1 MALTFRNVTA
11 SPDDPVASWPTEA
24 VLTTLERGDLGG
36 LRRIRNAINVDPWG
50 RTARQVEEVLG
61 HTRPYGV
68 AELMEA
74 AIAAARAEADAA
86 ERAAVASELRRL
98 VAESGLS
105 RADFAR
111 RLGTSRS
118 RLSTY
123 LSGTVVP
130 AATLM
135 VRARR
140 NTKTPGAAGQGSAG
154 RGAGPATSSSTSRA
168 PNA

>member
-11 SPDDPVASWPTEA
+11 SPADPVTSWPTEA
-24 VLTTLERGDLGG
+24 VLTTLERGDLSD
-36 LRRIRNAINVDPWG
+36 LRRIRNTIKVDPWG

-61 HTRPYGV
+61 LTRPYGV
-68 AELMEA
+68 GELMEA
-74 AIAAARAEADAA
+74 AIAGARAEADAA
-86 ERAAVASELRRL
+86 ERAAVASELRSL

-140 NTKTPGAAGQGSAG
+140 ISSPGPDRRLRGSA
-154 RGAGPATSSSTSRA
+154 RTQPQYR
-168 PNA
+168 

>member
-1 MALTFRNVTA
+1 MALTFRNVMA
-11 SPDDPVASWPTEA
+11 SPDDPVTSWPTEA

-36 LRRIRNAINVDPWG
+36 LRRIRIAINIDPWG

-61 HTRPYGV
+61 HSRPYGV

-86 ERAAVASELRRL
+86 ERAAVASELRSL

-123 LSGTVVP
+123 LGGTVVP

-140 NTKTPGAAGQGSAG
+140 NTRTPGAAGQASAG
-154 RGAGPATSSSTSRA
+154 RGARPATSSSTSPA

>member
-1 MALTFRNVTA
+1 MALTFRNLVA
-11 SPDDPVASWPTEA
+11 SPQDPVDTWPSEA
-24 VLTTLERGDLGG
+24 VPTALERGDLGD
-36 LRRIRNAINVDPWG
+36 LSRLASAVATDPWG
-50 RTARQVEEVLG
+50 RTARQIEEALG

-74 AIAAARAEADAA
+74 AIRRARHRAEAA
-86 ERAAVASELRRL
+86 ERAEVARELSELLSR
-98 VAESGLS
+98 SGLT

-123 LSGTVVP
+123 LTGRVVP
-130 AATLM
+130 SAALL

-140 NTKTPGAAGQGSAG
+140 VSASDDAEHRADRDQLTPGRLG
-154 RGAGPATSSSTSRA
+154 R
-168 PNA
+168 

>member
-86 ERAAVASELRRL
+86 ERAAVASELRSL

>member
-1 MALTFRNVTA
+1 MTA
-11 SPDDPVASWPTEA
+11 SPDDPVTGWPTEA
-24 VLTTLERGDLGG
+24 MLTTLERGELGDF
-36 LRRIRNAINVDPWG
+36 RRIRAVIFADPWG

-68 AELMEA
+68 ADLMEA
-74 AIAAARAEADAA
+74 AIAAARAEADAV
-86 ERAAVASELRRL
+86 ERAAVASELRSL
-98 VAESGLS
+98 LAESGLS

-111 RLGTSRS
+111 QLGTSRS

-140 NTKTPGAAGQGSAG
+140 TTQSVSTTGHVAAG
-154 RGAGPATSSSTSRA
+154 RGARPATSSSTSRA

>member
-11 SPDDPVASWPTEA
+11 SPDDPVTSWPTEA
-24 VLTTLERGDLGG
+24 VLTTLERGDLDG

-140 NTKTPGAAGQGSAG
+140 NTKTPGAAGQTSTG
-154 RGAGPATSSSTSRA
+154 RGARPATSSSTSRA

>member
-11 SPDDPVASWPTEA
+11 SPDDPVTSWPTEA
-24 VLTTLERGDLGG
+24 VLTTLERGDLSD
-36 LRRIRNAINVDPWG
+36 LRRIRNAITVDPWG

-61 HTRPYGV
+61 HARPYGV

-86 ERAAVASELRRL
+86 ERAAVASELRSL